1 MAKINNLKETS
12 SVNGSKWNHLLL
24 TAMFSVLTI
33 IVFFLGV
40 VYFLSTNN
48 ILLAIFSIGLVVV
61 FSALS
66 NQQFNLFNR
75 CSMIEHSYEVT
86 NHLLSGLPDSYTIY
100 NNVFVNDAKLDHVVV
115 GNNGIFIVINRT
127 VKGVIHCDDSEKRW
141 MIDKTGR
148 SGGSYTSEMPNPMK
162 QLRWQIHT
170 LSKYLKDNG
179 VNIWIDG
186 CVYFSNSDSDLLNK
200 PSNCFDSDKDVA
212 SFILNYSP
220 KKKLNPQMINQAKDC
235 LEV

>member
-1 MAKINNLKETS
+1 
-12 SVNGSKWNHLLL
+12 
-24 TAMFSVLTI
+24 
-33 IVFFLGV
+33 
-40 VYFLSTNN
+40 
-48 ILLAIFSIGLVVV
+48 
-61 FSALS
+61 
-66 NQQFNLFNR
+66 
-75 CSMIEHSYEVT
+75 MIEHSCEVT

-100 NNVFVNDAKLDHVVV
+100 NNVFVNEAKLDYIVV
-115 GNNGIFIVINRT
+115 GNNGIFIVVNRT
-127 VKGVIHCDDSEKRW
+127 VKGVIHCNDSEKHW
-141 MIDKTGR
+141 LVDKTGR
-148 SGGSYTSEMPNPMK
+148 DGGSYTSEIPNPMR

-200 PSNCFDSDKDVA
+200 PSNCFSLDKDVV
-212 SFILNYSP
+212 SFIMNYVP